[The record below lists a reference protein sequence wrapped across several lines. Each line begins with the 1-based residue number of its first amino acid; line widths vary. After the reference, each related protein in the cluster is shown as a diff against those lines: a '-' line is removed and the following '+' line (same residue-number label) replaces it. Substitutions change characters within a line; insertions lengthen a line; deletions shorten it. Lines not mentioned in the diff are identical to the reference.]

1 MRDSGTHI
9 HRRPI
14 RRPFASASIW
24 RASIKAVV
32 VGLTD
37 RSEDTSGSVTSQS
50 NARAAHGMATSAQ
63 SISHRGLPR
72 RLVDFR
78 MREPY
83 DKCRGPF
90 MKILKAD
97 FIRSCVGPAQFPTD
111 STPEIAFVGRS
122 NVGKSSLIN
131 SLLQRKGLAKV
142 SRTPGKTRAINLFA
156 VVTDDPQLSRFVLAD
171 LPGYGYAKVS
181 KTERAQWAP
190 LIEAYLGRDAQVCIV
205 MLVESR
211 IISPQDAETLLWLRA
226 IGYEPV
232 VVATKADKLKAGER
246 VAALRRLQE
255 GLGLSGSPT
264 FMAYSS
270 VTGRGGNA
278 CGLS

>member
-1 MRDSGTHI
+1 MS
-9 HRRPI
+9 HRR
-14 RRPFASASIW
+14 
-24 RASIKAVV
+24 
-32 VGLTD
+32 L
-37 RSEDTSGSVTSQS
+37 
-50 NARAAHGMATSAQ
+50 
-63 SISHRGLPR
+63 LR

-78 MREPY
+78 IRDPY
-83 DKCRGPF
+83 DKSKGPF
-90 MKILKAD
+90 VRILKAE

-111 STPEIAFVGRS
+111 PTPEIAFVGRS

-142 SRTPGKTRAINLFA
+142 SRTPGKTRAINLFTVA
-156 VVTDDPQLSRFVLAD
+156 TDDPQLSRFVLAD

-190 LIEAYLGRDAQVCIV
+190 LVEEYLARDEQVCAVV

-211 IISPQDAETLLWLRA
+211 VLGSQDAGTLLWLRS

-255 GLGLSGSPT
+255 GLGLAGSPT

-270 VTGRGGNA
+270 VTGEGRERLWSA
-278 CGLS
+278 LKERCRT